1 MQRKTEN
8 KRLCLEFTSGQ
19 IIVVNKNP
27 EKKVEGLIPRP
38 EAFLCG
44 VYMFSEELKSEEYEM
59 EVMLLHACKWLLVVS
74 KSQTEKT
81 KEKKKRENRLTI
93 ATLPPRTLTLLTS
106 ALRHSGQS
114 QFPSK
119 HSPHTL
125 SVFINLPLERR
136 ADNLEPHL
144 CHLVNLTARGRGSEL
159 LQVRV
164 HLSGPPAYQSRV
176 YLKSTRSDGQQQ
188 TEGHTH
194 TRAQTHTHARK
205 HRRPIQRSSDQLVSE
220 RPSCCNVSFVALNPG
235 DNDSVFSGIL
245 YGEQSSAPLE
255 RRREAV
261 QLLQLNV
268 HVYII
273 TLHKQS
279 NADRRENIRASSDPK
294 GI

>member
-1 MQRKTEN
+1 
-8 KRLCLEFTSGQ
+8 
-19 IIVVNKNP
+19 
-27 EKKVEGLIPRP
+27 
-38 EAFLCG
+38 
-44 VYMFSEELKSEEYEM
+44 MF
-59 EVMLLHACKWLLVVS
+59 LHACKWLLVVS

-164 HLSGPPAYQSRV
+164 HLSGPPAYQRRV

-194 TRAQTHTHARK
+194 APARRHTHTHVSTGDQSRGAA
-205 HRRPIQRSSDQLVSE
+205 ISSSPRGRAAVMS
-220 RPSCCNVSFVALNPG
+220 ALSLSIPVTMTRFSLEYCTVNNPQHLW
-235 DNDSVFSGIL
+235 N
-245 YGEQSSAPLE
+245 A
-255 RRREAV
+255 AV
-261 QLLQLNV
+261 KLCSRCSLMCMF
-268 HVYII
+268 
-273 TLHKQS
+273 T
-279 NADRRENIRASSDPK
+279 
-294 GI
+294 